1 MFNSSSIPGA
11 FPTDPRNS
19 LDDPTEQSQYN
30 SSPSRPLN
38 NTNSQFLPST
48 SSRPHPDGNSRPHPD
63 GSSNISHSSSL
74 LEQEDMTRF
83 SSKQRLNRKTSHQHN
98 LITQLQV
105 MVYLLVCYQFIKYCH
120 SAALVPVLLHIGT
133 QFLISCNLITNNQ
146 GSQTFGLASL
156 VLSAASDDTLEP
168 EVREQILKVT
178 ATKLCLSIYLK
189 TLFILMYHMLF
200 VCAWEVSIVDDGNL
214 QQLTHGAWWFVSF
227 IGEEVADLSP
237 QALFWTKITRLGL
250 FELLMSDM
258 VILFLQLVLYQ
269 CVYRQSTLMGRSV
282 GEEEVYV
289 VRTSSDGVGQYDDS
303 IDMVHE
309 IPVVLKIR
317 LYEVFSG
324 KSFLWG

>member
-1 MFNSSSIPGA
+1 
-11 FPTDPRNS
+11 
-19 LDDPTEQSQYN
+19 
-30 SSPSRPLN
+30 
-38 NTNSQFLPST
+38 
-48 SSRPHPDGNSRPHPD
+48 
-63 GSSNISHSSSL
+63 
-74 LEQEDMTRF
+74 
-83 SSKQRLNRKTSHQHN
+83 
-98 LITQLQV
+98 

-133 QFLISCNLITNNQ
+133 QFLISCNLITHNQ
-146 GSQTFGLASL
+146 GSQSFGLASL
-156 VLSAASDDTLEP
+156 ALSAASDDTLEP
-168 EVREQILKVT
+168 EVREQILKAT

-189 TLFILMYHMLF
+189 TLFILMYHTLF

-214 QQLTHGAWWFVSF
+214 KQLTHGAWWFVSF
-227 IGEEVADLSP
+227 IGEEVVELSP

-258 VILFLQLVLYQ
+258 VIMFIQLVLYQ

-282 GEEEVYV
+282 GDEEVYV

-317 LYEVFSG
+317 LYEVFSE
-324 KSFLWG
+324 KSFLWE